1 MTTELMV
8 VAVVLAIL
16 SGIAAAAVPTF
27 AGRAKRAALASTLAV
42 LQGASDRFFVETN
55 LYPVV
60 VQPCAGT
67 SATEIDFTA
76 TDALGQKFVGQY
88 LHSAPNDKALDY
100 GLRSVD
106 GTKVHFGTT
115 ASGHVFVTQVQPVA
129 GEWSSATVVV
139 YTQENVEGSIML
151 GDIW

>member
-42 LQGASDRFFVETN
+42 LQGASDRFFVEAN
-55 LYPVV
+55 LYPATA
-60 VQPCAGT
+60 QPCDSQCA
-67 SATEIDFTA
+67 SEVNFAA
-76 TDALGQKFVGQY
+76 VDARGQKFVGQY
-88 LHSAPNDKALDY
+88 LHSAPNYRTLDY
-100 GLRSVD
+100 GLRSTE
-106 GTKVHFGTT
+106 GTKVYFGVTS
-115 ASGHVFVTQVQPVA
+115 SGHIFATQVQPVA
-129 GEWSSATVVV
+129 GEWRSATITV
-139 YTQENVEGSIML
+139 YTQDNTDGSTTL